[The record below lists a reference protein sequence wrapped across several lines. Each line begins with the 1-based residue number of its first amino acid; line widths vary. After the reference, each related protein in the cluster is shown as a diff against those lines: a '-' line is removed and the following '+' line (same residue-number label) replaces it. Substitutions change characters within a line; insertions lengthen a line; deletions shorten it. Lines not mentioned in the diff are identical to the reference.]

1 MHDRRF
7 KADIEKLRAPGRV
20 ALLEVERVVALCLE
34 NLDIKKVLDVGT
46 GSGIFAEAFAA
57 RKLEVTGI
65 DANPE
70 MIKAVQRLLPAVHFQ
85 EAVAEHIPYSD
96 ATFDLVFLGHLLHE
110 TDDRLQALSE
120 ARRVARLRVAILE
133 WPYQDEEIGPPLA
146 HRLKPEEITALAQQ
160 AGFRKIEKLPLA
172 HMDFYRLE
180 I

>member
-7 KADIEKLRAPGRV
+7 KADIEKLRAPGRI
-20 ALLEVERVVALCLE
+20 ALLQVERVVALSLE
-34 NLDIKKVLDVGT
+34 NLDIKNVLDVGT

-57 RKLEVTGI
+57 RGLQVTGI

-85 EAVAEHIPYSD
+85 EAVAEHIPYPN

-110 TDDRLQALSE
+110 TDDHLKALNE
-120 ARRVARLRVAILE
+120 ARRVAKLRVAILE
-133 WPYQDEEIGPPLA
+133 WPYQEEEIGPPLA

-160 AGFRKIEKLPLA
+160 AGFRKIEKLPLT
-172 HMDFYRLE
+172 HMEFYRLE